1 MLRPTHFQLARHMHP
16 SEMHPLLDFWL
27 HPQNGWQVDARY
39 AYCTNDKWH
48 GIASHTIWCH
58 IIGRVHLCIFIITAI
73 AVPVTQLSA
82 VTTQTSNDLW
92 LMYAAH
98 GLSKWWLAL
107 MKLVQWV
114 LEFGIPWWVLCYVIS
129 SIYIIHIFVWTV
141 CKCTACYIRMY
152 CNALLILRNVYTT
165 MSYA

>member
-1 MLRPTHFQLARHMHP
+1 MFFHNKKNMLRPTHFQLARHMHP

-48 GIASHTIWCH
+48 AIASHTIWCH
-58 IIGRVHLCIFIITAI
+58 IIGRAHLCIFIITAI

-92 LMYAAH
+92 LLHARVIRVITSINAFSAMSALSWYHFWGHCTMFAFLHRTASRLGDLVCSTL
-98 GLSKWWLAL
+98 GLCWG
-107 MKLVQWV
+107 
-114 LEFGIPWWVLCYVIS
+114 FD
-129 SIYIIHIFVWTV
+129 
-141 CKCTACYIRMY
+141 
-152 CNALLILRNVYTT
+152 N
-165 MSYA
+165 

>member
-1 MLRPTHFQLARHMHP
+1 MLRTTHFQLARHMHP

-48 GIASHTIWCH
+48 AIASHTIWCH
-58 IIGRVHLCIFIITAI
+58 IIGRAHLCIFIITAI

-92 LMYAAH
+92 LMYACTRVIQVMTCINEVSAM
-98 GLSKWWLAL
+98 SAWIWYT
-107 MKLVQWV
+107 LVGVVQRHF
-114 LEFGIPWWVLCYVIS
+114 LY
-129 SIYIIHIFVWTV
+129 IYIIHIFVWTV

-152 CNALLILRNVYTT
+152 CNALLILQNVYTT
-165 MSYA
+165 MS